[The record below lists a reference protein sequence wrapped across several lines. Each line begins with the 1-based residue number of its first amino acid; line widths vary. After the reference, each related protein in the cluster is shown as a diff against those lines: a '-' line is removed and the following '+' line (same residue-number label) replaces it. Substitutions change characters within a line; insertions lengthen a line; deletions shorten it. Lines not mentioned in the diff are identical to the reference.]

1 MNQNL
6 LVKGFTKPK
15 SISYDKD
22 ELTPNYGKFTIH
34 PFERGFGHTVG
45 NVFRR
50 VLLSSIP
57 GYAITALRV
66 QSWDNEGN
74 LSILPSPFANIPE
87 AKEETFEFINNL
99 KNVKVKLL
107 DDQVSRTV
115 KIEKKG
121 ACVITAADLAVDDN
135 IYYPNNIILYLPDLS
150 IRF

>member
-15 SISYDKD
+15 SISYEKD
-22 ELTPNYGKFTIH
+22 ELTPNYGKFTIY

-66 QSWDNEGN
+66 QSWDSEGK
-74 LSILPSPFANIPE
+74 LTVLPSPFANIPE
-87 AKEETFEFINNL
+87 AKE
-99 KNVKVKLL
+99 
-107 DDQVSRTV
+107 
-115 KIEKKG
+115 
-121 ACVITAADLAVDDN
+121 
-135 IYYPNNIILYLPDLS
+135 
-150 IRF
+150 